1 MIGYSRRKACSEL
14 SYVPSEHGMGASGW
28 RFDVKYETGVG

>member
-1 MIGYSRRKACSEL
+1 MIGYSGRKACSEM
-14 SYVPSEHGMGASGW
+14 SYVLSEHGKGASGW